1 MEDANGILWTS
12 PYPNA
17 ALVGIDTETV
27 QIVKNIPIPAYVHGV
42 SIDFEGNVWGVE
54 FGGSNA
60 YRVNPDTLV
69 IDTVTGLVG
78 AYTYS
83 DMTGFAISAAGTPS
97 G

>member
-1 MEDANGILWTS
+1 MEDGNGILWTS
-12 PYPNA
+12 PYPNM
-17 ALVGIDTETV
+17 ALIGIDTETV
-27 QIVKNIPIPAYVHGV
+27 QVVKHIPIPAYVHGV
-42 SIDFEGNVWGVE
+42 SIDFQGYVWGVE

-60 YRVNPDTLV
+60 YRVDPNTQIV
-69 IDTVTGLVG
+69 NNVSGLVG